1 MRPRYG
7 WHLDEAHIYADDGI
21 SGAEFAKRPGLVA
34 LLAALKPTPPFAV
47 LLLFDADR
55 LGREQF
61 ETSYLL
67 KQLDLAGVAIH
78 ETKPGGQQI
87 TFDTPMDKLMT
98 SLLTGAAEIEK
109 AKVSVR
115 TRSALQAKFER
126 GHVVGGTVFG
136 YTNVAVLTPDGKRSH
151 VTREIHP
158 EEAVVVREIFARY
171 AQRRGGPHHRQAAST
186 RRARCARSPRRQVQ
200 RGWAPS
206 SVRVV
211 LHNDLYRG
219 RGGLG
224 PRAEPGRA
232 LGPQAPHRAPGG
244 RVASRA

>member
-1 MRPRYG
+1 M
-7 WHLDEAHIYADDGI
+7 
-21 SGAEFAKRPGLVA
+21 
-34 LLAALKPTPPFAV
+34 
-47 LLLFDADR
+47 
-55 LGREQF
+55 
-61 ETSYLL
+61 
-67 KQLDLAGVAIH
+67 AIH
-78 ETKPGGQQI
+78 ETKPGGRAL

-136 YTNVAVLTPDGKRSH
+136 YKNIAVLTPDGKRSH

-158 EEAVVVREIFARY
+158 EEAAVVREIFAR
-171 AQRRGGPHHRQAAST
+171 AASGDGCRT
-186 RRARCARSPRRQVQ
+186 IAKRLNATGAPCPVPRRHVQ

-219 RGGLG
+219 
-224 PRAEPGRA
+224 EVVWGRVRSRDA
-232 LGPQAPHRAPGG
+232 RWGHKRPTRRPPEEWHRAHDERLRIIDEPLWAAVHEHLAGMRARYLRHADG
-244 RVASRA
+244 RLWGRPVAARSRPTS